1 MDTRLWETI
10 NYFWQKLIS
19 IPPPMIGYKWV
30 YSSSLVSWSM
40 SDTFAL
46 IFPTFLVLYLQDP
59 IEKYWQLH
67 TLNTQIVSGITEP
80 KSEKYLFRHFLVTSS
95 EYWNKLWRY
104 YDISGDNIPQTAS
117 KTTENP
123 EPYHK
128 CMDFSDPGWGNTT
141 LTEIRS
147 CFQVLWTIST
157 APGSGVMGSS
167 RYEDTSK
174 QIPQICTGMV
184 YCWGSANLNQQVET
198 LQKGSRGKR
207 GWTAE
212 RICAS
217 MSGRS
222 EK

>member
-46 IFPTFLVLYLQDP
+46 IFPIFLVLYLQDP

-104 YDISGDNIPQTAS
+104 YDISWDNIAQPAS
-117 KTTENP
+117 KTTQNLTI
-123 EPYHK
+123 
-128 CMDFSDPGWGNTT
+128 DAWISVT
-141 LTEIRS
+141 LDEETQHWLK
-147 CFQVLWTIST
+147 F
-157 APGSGVMGSS
+157 GVVS
-167 RYEDTSK
+167 RYCEPS
-174 QIPQICTGMV
+174 V
-184 YCWGSANLNQQVET
+184 L
-198 LQKGSRGKR
+198 LQDP
-207 GWTAE
+207 E
-212 RICAS
+212 
-217 MSGRS
+217 
-222 EK
+222 